1 MSARP
6 PAPRP
11 LSWPLLAVPDAHGR
25 LAFPTYEDSVR
36 QMIRVILLTRPG
48 EQLMRP
54 QFGAGLGRFV
64 HQPNTLETRR
74 HLRDLVLEALQTW
87 EPRIA
92 VDDVTVEEV
101 ADQPTVVRVDIA
113 YQLRRTGQRSQLGLT
128 MTLGG

>member
-6 PAPRP
+6 PAQPP
-11 LSWPLLAVPDAHGR
+11 LSWPLLTVPDAHGR
-25 LAFPTYEDSVR
+25 LGFPTYEDSVH

-54 QFGAGLGRFV
+54 TFGAGLGRFV
-64 HQPNTLETRR
+64 HQPNTIETRR
-74 HLRDLVLEALQTW
+74 RLRDLVLESLQTW

-92 VDDVTVEEV
+92 VDEVTVEEI

-113 YQLRRTGQRSQLGLT
+113 YQLRRTGQRAQLGLT